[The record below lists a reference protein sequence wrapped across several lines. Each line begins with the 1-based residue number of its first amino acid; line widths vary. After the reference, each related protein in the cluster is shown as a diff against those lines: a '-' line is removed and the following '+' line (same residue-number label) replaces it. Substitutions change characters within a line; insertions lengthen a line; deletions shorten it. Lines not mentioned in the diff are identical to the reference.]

1 MKISAKEL
9 FSTIHLA
16 HSKETFRE
24 TVHNVSNVLTKVGFE
39 VDSLEFEEDSMKGF
53 VIANVEECKK
63 HPESSKL
70 SICKVNTGKEV
81 LQVLCGAPNVRAG
94 INVILA
100 TQGAIVPKNGMVIQ
114 KTKLAGYE
122 SQGMICSADE
132 LGTGENDGSI
142 IELETSTVVGISYCE
157 YIGKNDAIIEIA
169 ITPNRGDALSYNG
182 IGRELT
188 AQGIG
193 SITLLELKVEN
204 LKPLSVEIIDKGFS
218 NSIFFGKIEAISFT
232 PPAQS
237 ILAKCGLSVTKIPSV
252 DALNYVTELYG
263 QPMHLY
269 DFAKI
274 KGSIKIRQS
283 VSGEKLITI
292 SGQEIELQGGDIVI
306 ADDEK
311 ILSLAG
317 IMGDA
322 RSAVSSETKEFVL
335 ESCSFNRDSIFKSI
349 RKYNIHT
356 AASFRFE
363 RYVDSGD
370 AKTFP
375 QKLVAQKFA
384 SLIKQ
389 SFTHTFELQSTDLPS
404 VIVCN
409 TQEITKTLGFE
420 VPFTQ
425 IVEILTKLGF
435 ECFGDCENFT
445 VTVPSFRKADVKQI
459 NDIVEEIIRSI
470 GVEACPRKNLE
481 IVSSREVYAIHNIKQ
496 NLAQSLNEIITF
508 PFVSEKDFTL
518 FDSSENAIK
527 LANSL
532 NEATP
537 YMRSSLIPSM
547 LHNIATAQNLSCN
560 SSALF
565 EIAKV
570 FGKNKEQVEICI
582 ARSGVFPINT
592 PLKKEAQYTL
602 FDIKEDILTFI
613 ESICGLKRESVIYK
627 PISHNA
633 FHPHQAFE
641 MVIGRS
647 VIATIAQIHPLVCE
661 EYSIKNK
668 VFVGTV
674 HLGNIPVKTQKSSV
688 KSGYSPSSLPNVQR
702 ELSIVVANEVNC
714 LDILRSLQK
723 ITKNRFTAS
732 IVDIFQNETLKA
744 SGKKSI
750 LLAFEVFQPTATLNS
765 QEIEDIMNQAI
776 ATLQESVQ
784 AVLRGDA

>member
-9 FSTIHLA
+9 FLVTHLNYNT
-16 HSKETFRE
+16 ETFRE
-24 TVHNVSNVLTKVGFE
+24 TVHNIATVLTKVGFE
-39 VDSLEFEEDSMKGF
+39 VDSITFEEDSLKGF
-53 VIANVEECKK
+53 VVANVVECQK

-70 SICKVNTGKEV
+70 SICKVNTGKEI
-81 LQVLCGAPNVRAG
+81 LQVLCGASNVRAG
-94 INVILA
+94 INVVLA
-100 TQGAIVPKNGMVIQ
+100 TQGAIVPKNGMIIQ

-132 LGTGENDGSI
+132 LCTGQDDGGI
-142 IELETSTVVGISYCE
+142 IELETSTIVGMPYCDF
-157 YIGKNDAIIEIA
+157 INKNDAIFEIA
-169 ITPNRGDALSYNG
+169 ITPNRGDALSYYG
-182 IGRELT
+182 IARELV
-188 AQGIG
+188 AQNIG
-193 SITLLELKVEN
+193 NTSAFEFKVETT
-204 LKPLSVEIIDKGFS
+204 KPLSVEIVENEFV
-218 NSIFFGKIEAISFT
+218 NSVFFGKISNISFT
-232 PPAQS
+232 PKVQEV
-237 ILAKCGLSVTKIPSV
+237 LVKCGIGLTKVPAV
-252 DALNYVTELYG
+252 DVLNYTTELYG

-269 DFAKI
+269 DASKI
-274 KGSIKIRQS
+274 NGSIKIRQS
-283 VSGEKLITI
+283 VIGEKLITI

-317 IMGDA
+317 IIGDL
-322 RSAVSSETKEFVL
+322 RSSCSSDTKEFIL

-363 RYVDSGD
+363 RYVDSGN
-370 AKTFP
+370 AKIFP
-375 QKLVAQKFA
+375 QKLSAYKFA
-384 SLIKQ
+384 FLIKNN
-389 SFTHTFELQSTDLPS
+389 FTHTFELQSTNLPAT
-404 VIVCN
+404 IVCS
-409 TQEITKTLGFE
+409 TQEIAKTLGFE
-420 VPFTQ
+420 VPFPQ

-435 ECFGDCENFT
+435 ECFGDFGNFT

-481 IVSSREVYAIHNIKQ
+481 IVASREVYAIHNIKQ
-496 NLAQSLNEIITF
+496 HFAQTLNEIITF

-518 FDSSENAIK
+518 FDYKENAIK

-532 NEATP
+532 NEETP

-547 LHNIATAQNLSCN
+547 LRNIARAQNLSCN

-570 FGKNKEQVEICI
+570 FGGNKEQVEICI
-582 ARSGVFPINT
+582 LRSGLSSINT
-592 PLKKEAQYTL
+592 PLKKEVEYTL
-602 FDIKEDILTFI
+602 FDIKEDVLSFI
-613 ESICGLKRESVIYK
+613 EVICGLKRESVIYK

-633 FHPHQAFE
+633 FHPHQGFE

-661 EYSIKNK
+661 EYCVKNK

-674 HLGNIPVKTQKSSV
+674 YLGNIPVKTQKSSV
-688 KSGYSPSSLPNVQR
+688 KADYKQSHLPNVQR
-702 ELSIVVANEVNC
+702 ELSIVVANEINC
-714 LDILRSLQK
+714 LEILRSLQK

-732 IVDIFQNETLKA
+732 IVDIFQNDELKI

-750 LLAFEVFQPTATLNS
+750 LIAFQLFQSVATLNS
-765 QEIEDIMNQAI
+765 HEIDEIMKQAL
-776 ATLQESVQ
+776 ATLQESVA